1 MRRPI
6 PFRAPFE
13 APFRA
18 RLALTPWLVLVMAA
32 SAQARDPSVAT
43 RPLGVELP
51 SFQAPSDPDAT
62 SAPAPAHPTGVLPLR
77 DALAAALLGNPLLA
91 ARSYEVRAREAAVL
105 QAGRLPNPTLSTE
118 VEDLFGS
125 DELSGVR
132 ESQTTIQLGQ
142 LLELGGKRAAR
153 VRLATARRRLAGF
166 DYETARIAVFT
177 ETTDAFV
184 EVLAAQERL
193 RLADEALVVARSVHD
208 VAERRVSAGLAS
220 PAEEIR
226 ARVAVDAAGVERE
239 HADHELENA
248 RTTLAGSWGGTE
260 ARFERAEGDLADLPA
275 PPALAELERR
285 ALESPPLARWAAE
298 LESRDAA
305 LARERSQRI
314 PDVTLAAG
322 PRYRAGLDE
331 TALVVGMSLP
341 LPVWDR
347 NRDAIVEARHRRARA
362 ARERRAA
369 EVRVAAAVRTALT
382 SLRASTEEARMLEER
397 VLPGID
403 RALAVLRRGYE
414 RGRHSQLEVLE
425 SARTRL
431 AAREQRLRALVE
443 AHHAALRLERLTG
456 VPLEERP

>member
-1 MRRPI
+1 VAL
-6 PFRAPFE
+6 APW
-13 APFRA
+13 
-18 RLALTPWLVLVMAA
+18 LALAVAA
-32 SAQARDPSVAT
+32 SAQARDPNVAT
-43 RPLGVELP
+43 RPLGADLP
-51 SFQAPSDPDAT
+51 SFEAPSDPAA
-62 SAPAPAHPTGVLPLR
+62 APATAPADPAGVLRLR

-91 ARSYEVRAREAAVL
+91 ARSYEVRAREAGVL

-125 DELSGVR
+125 GELSGVS
-132 ESQTTIQLGQ
+132 ESETTIRLGQ
-142 LLELGGKRAAR
+142 LVELGGKRGAR
-153 VRLATARRRLAGF
+153 VRLASAQRRLAGF
-166 DYETARIAVFT
+166 DYESERIAVFT

-193 RLADEALVVARSVHD
+193 RLADEALAVARSVHD
-208 VAERRVSAGLAS
+208 VAARRVDAGLAS

-226 ARVAVDAAGVERE
+226 AGVAVDAADVERE

-248 RTTLAGSWGGTE
+248 RTALAGSWGGTE
-260 ARFERAEGDLADLPA
+260 ARFERAAGDLARVPT
-275 PPALAELERR
+275 PPALAELERL
-285 ALESPPLARWAAE
+285 ALESPQLARWAAE
-298 LESRDAA
+298 LERRDAE
-305 LARERSQRI
+305 LARERSRRI

-322 PRYRAGLDE
+322 PRYSAGLDE
-331 TALVVGMSLP
+331 ASLVFGVSLP

-347 NRDAIVEARHRRARA
+347 NRDAIVAARHRRARA
-362 ARERRAA
+362 ARERLAA

-382 SLRASTEEARMLEER
+382 SLRASTEEARLLEER
-397 VLPGID
+397 VLPGIE

-425 SARTRL
+425 SARAQL

-456 VPLEERP
+456 VPLEDRP